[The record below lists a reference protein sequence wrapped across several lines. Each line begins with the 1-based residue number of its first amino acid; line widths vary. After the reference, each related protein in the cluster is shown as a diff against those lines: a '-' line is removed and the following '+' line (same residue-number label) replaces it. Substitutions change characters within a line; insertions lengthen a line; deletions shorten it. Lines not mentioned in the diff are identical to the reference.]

1 MGKGEKKQNKKS
13 RPTCCFCLV
22 ICSNSSLVMG
32 LLSPPPEVFGA
43 VTPGTP
49 PRPLPLLNK
58 RGSPPCP
65 DDDKDPLAL
74 ARCKKKKNNTGKK
87 TKRKVSEG
95 RLGREKKENVRG
107 FLLVRKRCEFFP
119 VGFLRHLPAFCCC
132 CCSHHLREENG
143 KKEKKNDKE
152 TEKGRREGKK
162 KCVRT
167 LIKKIIVDVFFQHK
181 RRNRVS
187 RQSHL

>member
-1 MGKGEKKQNKKS
+1 MGKGEKKQNIKKKS

-49 PRPLPLLNK
+49 PRPLPLLDK

-74 ARCKKKKNNTGKK
+74 ARCKKKKKTPLGKK
-87 TKRKVSEG
+87 TKRKAKSVKKG
-95 RLGREKKENVRG
+95 RLGKMRKERICSW
-107 FLLVRKRCEFFP
+107 FLT
-119 VGFLRHLPAFCCC
+119 
-132 CCSHHLREENG
+132 CSEE
-143 KKEKKNDKE
+143 
-152 TEKGRREGKK
+152 
-162 KCVRT
+162 V
-167 LIKKIIVDVFFQHK
+167 
-181 RRNRVS
+181 
-187 RQSHL
+187 

>member
-1 MGKGEKKQNKKS
+1 
-13 RPTCCFCLV
+13 
-22 ICSNSSLVMG
+22 MG

-87 TKRKVSEG
+87 TKRKVSEKG
-95 RLGREKKENVRG
+95 EAWKRKERKCSW
-107 FLLVRKRCEFFP
+107 FLT
-119 VGFLRHLPAFCCC
+119 
-132 CCSHHLREENG
+132 CSEE
-143 KKEKKNDKE
+143 
-152 TEKGRREGKK
+152 
-162 KCVRT
+162 V
-167 LIKKIIVDVFFQHK
+167 
-181 RRNRVS
+181 
-187 RQSHL
+187 